1 MNSYICLNVFLITA
15 LVLFSVIEKFSF
27 AENTTESPKRKASAS
42 ITVPVSIGSACS
54 LCVLIGICCCVCICR
69 RKCRR
74 RNKTKQTVNVN
85 VNTNTVT
92 NAATTAM
99 QPTMPMMAPY
109 AYPPLLQHTAAP
121 SMQER
126 QQQIL
131 VSLQPTGK
139 RQSWHLRLKQM
150 DHRKTLI
157 PFFKN
162 EINANVFRHIGQHA
176 AERAND
182 SLQLF
187 RFTVIYF
194 FLLIYSISKI
204 LVHFVQRTKRNCH
217 LFSIFLKMK
226 NFVLCVLFSAILVS
240 GQIFRKKDS
249 NAVDSEDALKQKI
262 QDIESWIK
270 HRKDEAKNPGK
281 FDEILFA
288 ASLKCPSECLKFI
301 DKSPKMHE
309 LCLLKCQKKLLKQ
322 NSSLYK

>member
-15 LVLFSVIEKFSF
+15 LVVFSVIEKFSF

-109 AYPPLLQHTAAP
+109 AYPPVMPAYQPPTYPPPVGQSNFPNPAP
-121 SMQER
+121 PAYSSA
-126 QQQIL
+126 
-131 VSLQPTGK
+131 VNAGKATTDPGQPSADGK
-139 RQSWHLRLKQM
+139 TTELASQVKADGSQKNPDSIFQ
-150 DHRKTLI
+150 KCVV
-157 PFFKN
+157 FFK

-204 LVHFVQRTKRNCH
+204 LVHFVQRSLN
-217 LFSIFLKMK
+217 K
-226 NFVLCVLFSAILVS
+226 NL
-240 GQIFRKKDS
+240 
-249 NAVDSEDALKQKI
+249 
-262 QDIESWIK
+262 
-270 HRKDEAKNPGK
+270 
-281 FDEILFA
+281 
-288 ASLKCPSECLKFI
+288 
-301 DKSPKMHE
+301 
-309 LCLLKCQKKLLKQ
+309 KLLH
-322 NSSLYK
+322 

>member
-15 LVLFSVIEKFSF
+15 LVLFSVIELNNCIDSDNKLLFQKFSF

-109 AYPPLLQHTAAP
+109 AYPPVMPAYQPPTYPPPVGQSNFPNPAP
-121 SMQER
+121 PAYSSA
-126 QQQIL
+126 
-131 VSLQPTGK
+131 VNAGK
-139 RQSWHLRLKQM
+139 ATTDPGQSSA
-150 DHRKTLI
+150 DGKTTELASQVKADGSQKNPDSI
-157 PFFKN
+157 FQKCVVFFK

-194 FLLIYSISKI
+194 FLLIYSILKI
-204 LVHFVQRTKRNCH
+204 LVHFVQRSLN
-217 LFSIFLKMK
+217 K
-226 NFVLCVLFSAILVS
+226 NL
-240 GQIFRKKDS
+240 
-249 NAVDSEDALKQKI
+249 
-262 QDIESWIK
+262 
-270 HRKDEAKNPGK
+270 
-281 FDEILFA
+281 
-288 ASLKCPSECLKFI
+288 
-301 DKSPKMHE
+301 
-309 LCLLKCQKKLLKQ
+309 KLLH
-322 NSSLYK
+322 